1 MPELPEVET
10 VRRAMQRHLLGRRIT
25 SVRTSAKRLRQP
37 LPTARLR
44 RLTGDLFTGARRR
57 AKYLL
62 LDLESGRI
70 LLVHLGMTGN
80 LIFRPPGEK
89 HDHVILELDQG
100 PPLVFSDPRRFG
112 LVLVLDPGEETACP
126 YLSQL
131 GPEPLEAGFDAAYLA
146 AQCQRR
152 RRPIKTLLM
161 DNQVVVGVG
170 NIYASESLFRAGIH
184 PLTPADQLPSD
195 QLKALVRE
203 IKGIL
208 RESIRRGGT
217 TISDYLGSGQG
228 GRFQQR
234 LAVYGRA
241 GENCLVCERPVES
254 TVLGG
259 RSTFYCS
266 HCQTK

>member
-10 VRRAMQRHLLGRRIT
+10 VRRAMQRHLNGRRIA
-25 SVRTSAKRLRQP
+25 SVRTSDKDLRAP
-37 LPTARLR
+37 LPAAQLR
-44 RLTGDLFTGARRR
+44 RLAGDLFTGARRR

-62 LDLESGRI
+62 LDLESGRA

-80 LIFRPPGEK
+80 LVFRSPGEK

-112 LVLVLDPGEETACP
+112 LVLVLDPGEEAGCP
-126 YLSQL
+126 YLSEL
-131 GPEPLEAGFDAAYLA
+131 GPEPLKAGFDAAYLS
-146 AQCQRR
+146 AQCQCRH
-152 RRPIKTLLM
+152 RPIKTLLM

-184 PLTPADQLPSD
+184 PLTPAEELMPD
-195 QLKALVRE
+195 QLKVLVRE
-203 IKGIL
+203 VKGIL
-208 RESIRRGGT
+208 REAIRRGGT

-259 RSTFYCS
+259 RSTFYCPR
-266 HCQTK
+266 CQEK

>member
-10 VRRAMQRHLLGRRIT
+10 VRRAMQRHLRGRRIT

-37 LPTARLR
+37 LPTTQLR
-44 RLTGDLFTGARRR
+44 RLTGDLFTVARRR

-62 LDLESGRI
+62 LDLESGSS

-80 LIFRPPGEK
+80 LVLRPSGEK
-89 HDHVILELDQG
+89 HDHVIWELDQG

-112 LVLVLDPGEETACP
+112 LVLVLDPGEEAGCP
-126 YLSQL
+126 YLSEL
-131 GPEPLEAGFDAAYLA
+131 GPEPLKAGFDAAYLA
-146 AQCQRR
+146 DQCQHR
-152 RRPIKTLLM
+152 RRPIKALLM

-184 PLTPADQLPSD
+184 PLTPADQLRED
-195 QLKALVRE
+195 QLQSLVGE
-203 IKGIL
+203 VKSIL
-208 RESIRRGGT
+208 REAIRRGGT

-241 GENCLVCERPVES
+241 GENCLVCERPVQS
-254 TVLGG
+254 AVLGG
-259 RSTFYCS
+259 RSTFYCP
-266 HCQTK
+266 HCQKK

>member
-10 VRRAMQRHLLGRRIT
+10 VRRAMERHLNGQQILA
-25 SVRTSAKRLRQP
+25 VRTSGKRLRAP

-44 RLTGDLFTGARRR
+44 QLVGDTFAQARRR

-62 LDLESGRI
+62 LDLESGRT
-70 LLVHLGMTGN
+70 LLIHLGMTGN
-80 LIFRPPGEK
+80 LVFRAPGEK
-89 HDHVILELDQG
+89 HDHLVCELAQS

-112 LVLVLDPGEETACP
+112 LVLVLDPGEEAGCP
-126 YLSQL
+126 YLSEL
-131 GPEPLEAGFDAAYLA
+131 GPEPLEAGFDAAYLS
-146 AQCQRR
+146 AQCRRR

-184 PLTPADQLPSD
+184 PLTPADQLSGE
-195 QLKALVRE
+195 QLKTLVRE

-217 TISDYLGSGQG
+217 TISDYLGSGHG
-228 GRFQQR
+228 GRFQQQ

-254 TVLGG
+254 AVLGG
-259 RSTFYCS
+259 RSTFYCPS
-266 HCQTK
+266 CQQK